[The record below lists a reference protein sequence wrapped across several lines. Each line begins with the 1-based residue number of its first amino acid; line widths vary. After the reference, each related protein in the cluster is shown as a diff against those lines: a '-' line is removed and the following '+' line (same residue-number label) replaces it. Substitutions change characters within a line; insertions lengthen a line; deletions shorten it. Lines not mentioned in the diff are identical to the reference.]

1 MTLLMTLKTIT
12 LMKFL
17 TDFLNRF
24 VSSKT
29 HELPPMAYS
38 EIMIRVNLVADS
50 EEQKAQTILQVIDIL
65 EQEIK
70 IKNK

>member
-1 MTLLMTLKTIT
+1 
-12 LMKFL
+12 MKFL

-29 HELPPMAYS
+29 HELPPMTYS
-38 EIMIRVNLVADS
+38 DIMIRVNLVADS

-65 EQEIK
+65 EEEIK

>member
-1 MTLLMTLKTIT
+1 
-12 LMKFL
+12 MKFL
-17 TDFLNRF
+17 TDFFNRL

-29 HELPPMAYS
+29 HELPPMLYS
-38 EIMIRVNLVADS
+38 EMMIRVNLVADS
-50 EEQKAQTILQVIDIL
+50 EEQKAQTILQVIECL

>member
-1 MTLLMTLKTIT
+1 MTLKTIT

-29 HELPPMAYS
+29 HELPPMLYN
-38 EIMIRVNLVADS
+38 EVTIRVNLIAES
-50 EEQKAQTILQVIDIL
+50 EEHKAQTILYVIEVL
-65 EQEIK
+65 EEEIK

>member
-1 MTLLMTLKTIT
+1 MTLKTIT

-17 TDFLNRF
+17 TDFFNRF

-29 HELPPMAYS
+29 QELPMLTS
-38 EIMIRVNLVADS
+38 TELLIRVSLLAES
-50 EEQKAQTILQVIDIL
+50 EEHKAQTILQIIEVL
-65 EQEIK
+65 EQEII

>member
-1 MTLLMTLKTIT
+1 MMTLKTIT

-29 HELPPMAYS
+29 HELPPMTYS
-38 EIMIRVNLVADS
+38 DIMIRVNLVADS

>member
-29 HELPPMAYS
+29 HELPPMTYS
-38 EIMIRVNLVADS
+38 DIMIRVNLVADS

-65 EQEIK
+65 EEEIK

>member
-1 MTLLMTLKTIT
+1 
-12 LMKFL
+12 MKFL

-29 HELPPMAYS
+29 HELPPMTYS
-38 EIMIRVNLVADS
+38 DIMIRVNLVADS